1 MLENFVLL
9 PSQNFKLSWIFHGL
23 HFLKIFM
30 LRFLSFI
37 RLLAVG
43 FSAHINAL
51 QAADNDIAAA
61 EFVADTIL
69 NLSVG
74 MLCINTIH
82 K

>member
-1 MLENFVLL
+1 
-9 PSQNFKLSWIFHGL
+9 
-23 HFLKIFM
+23 M